1 MGGNRDGYS
10 NFAFFQAIV
19 NTAISGA
26 ATGNTVDLQ
35 GYDTATLIVEA
46 GLCSTGV
53 AATSDFKLVLQHGL
67 ASAAGVSAWS
77 LVPNSQLIHSVV
89 GGYDSTASTGL
100 FDYVTQSYV
109 NGSDAKL
116 GIVGYK
122 KDHSHRYIR
131 LYVSVT
137 GTVSAVPIGGTW
149 ILGNPNNWA
158 VNEPVNT

>member
-1 MGGNRDGYS
+1 MHREKYS
-10 NFAFFQAIV
+10 GFAFFQALS
-19 NTAISGA
+19 NAPISALA
-26 ATGNTVDLQ
+26 AGNTIDMQ
-35 GYDTATLIVEA
+35 GYDAVQLVVEA
-46 GLCSTGV
+46 GLCSTGSL
-53 AATSDFKLVLQHGL
+53 ATSEFRLVLQHGL

-89 GGYDSTASTGL
+89 GGYDSTASDGL
-100 FDYVTQSYV
+100 FDYVGQSYI

-137 GTVSAVPIGGTW
+137 GTNSLVPVGGTW
-149 ILGNPNNWA
+149 ILGDPANWPVNEA
-158 VNEPVNT
+158 VNLA